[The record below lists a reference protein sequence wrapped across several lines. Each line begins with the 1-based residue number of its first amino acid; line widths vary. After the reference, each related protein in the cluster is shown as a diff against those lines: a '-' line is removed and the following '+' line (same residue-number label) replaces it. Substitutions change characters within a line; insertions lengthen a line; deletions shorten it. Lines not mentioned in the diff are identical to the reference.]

1 MIASKADKAKYN
13 KKIAYQSADRRFSMR
28 TYRWRELMLF
38 VIPFLI
44 ILLEMVQLLI
54 VNGSPN
60 LQTTFTPKILPT
72 VHDLIPALGL
82 IIVLLAVNVLLSFTF
97 PKADQMLL
105 PLAGLLSG
113 LGMLMATRL
122 GPDIGVPDLGTRQL
136 VWVVIGIIACMVVL
150 FILRKMSWL
159 RRYKYTWAFLGILM
173 VGFTLV
179 NALRT
184 KNLDSPTHDQLN
196 FGPLNLQP
204 SELLKIFLVIFFA
217 AYLSENFDIL
227 SQGNLRLGRLR
238 LPPLAQLGPIAFMLG
253 IALLLFLGIR
263 ELGLAL
269 LIYGIFLCMIYL
281 GTQKIAYVVV
291 SLLIFAILGFI
302 GYKLFSYVQLRFQ
315 AVTFDVVNWQN
326 WGPTQTSFAENQGL
340 QIVQGLIA
348 LSTGGIIGTGLGL
361 GHPAYVPVIQSDMV
375 FTAFGEEM
383 GLAGLFAILGIYLL
397 LIYRGYRIAIEAT
410 DPFTQLLAAG
420 LTSIFAIQTFII
432 AAANMKFLP
441 LTGIP
446 LPFLSYGGSSVI
458 ANYMIIGI
466 LLRISHNTAVERDAT

>member
-1 MIASKADKAKYN
+1 MAIKATKTNKANSFQY
-13 KKIAYQSADRRFSMR
+13 AGTSRRF
-28 TYRWRELMLF
+28 TLQNYRWRELSLL

-44 ILLEMVQLLI
+44 ILLEMTQLLLA
-54 VNGSPN
+54 NQDPQSSFS
-60 LQTTFTPKILPT
+60 TKSLPT
-72 VHDLIPALGL
+72 IHDLIPALGL
-82 IIVLLAVNVLLSFTF
+82 IGALLAVNILLSFTF
-97 PKADQMLL
+97 PKADQLLL
-105 PLAGLLSG
+105 PLVGLLSG

-122 GPDIGVPDLGTRQL
+122 GPNIGVPSLGSRQL
-136 VWVVIGIIACMVVL
+136 IWVLIGIVACMLTL
-150 FILRKMSWL
+150 FILRNMSWL
-159 RRYKYTWAFLGILM
+159 RRYKYTWAFLGIVM
-173 VGFTLV
+173 VGLTLV

-184 KNLDSPTHDQLN
+184 KNLDSPSHDQLN
-196 FGPLNLQP
+196 IGPLGLQP

-227 SQGNLRLGRLR
+227 SEGNLRIGRFR
-238 LPPLAQLGPIAFMLG
+238 LPPLAQLGPLALMLML
-253 IALLLFLGIR
+253 ALLLFLGIR

-281 GTQKIAYVVV
+281 GTQKISYVVA
-291 SLLIFAILGFI
+291 SLLIFVVLAFI

-326 WGPTQTSFAENQGL
+326 WTASQTSFAENQGL

-348 LSTGGIIGTGLGL
+348 LSSGGILGTGLGL
-361 GHPAYVPVIQSDMV
+361 GHPAFVPVIDSDMV
-375 FTAFGEEM
+375 FVAFGEEL

-397 LIYRGYRIAIEAT
+397 LIYRGYRIAIEAR
-410 DPFTQLLAAG
+410 DSFNQILAAG

-458 ANYMIIGI
+458 ANFIIIGI
-466 LLRISHNTAVERDAT
+466 LLRISHNTAQERDAG

>member
-1 MIASKADKAKYN
+1 MATRTKKVTGTYSNYYSGAS
-13 KKIAYQSADRRFSMR
+13 DRFNLRN
-28 TYRWRELMLF
+28 YRWRELALF
-38 VIPFLI
+38 VIPFML
-44 ILLEMVQLLI
+44 ILLAMTQLLLA
-54 VNGSPN
+54 NRDPHSSFS
-60 LQTTFTPKILPT
+60 TKSLPT
-72 VHDLIPALGL
+72 IHDLIPALGL
-82 IIVLLAVNVLLSFTF
+82 IGVLVAVNILLSFTF

-105 PLAGLLSG
+105 PLVGLLSG

-122 GPDIGVPDLGTRQL
+122 GPNIGVPDLGSRQL
-136 VWVVIGIIACMVVL
+136 IWVLIGIVACMTIL
-150 FILRKMSWL
+150 FGLRNMGWL
-159 RRYKYTWAFLGILM
+159 RRYKYTWAFLGILL
-173 VGFTLV
+173 VGLTLA

-217 AYLSENFDIL
+217 AYLSENFDML
-227 SQGNLRLGRLR
+227 AQGNLRLGRFR
-238 LPPLAQLGPIAFMLG
+238 LPPLAQLGPLVLMLG
-253 IALLLFLGIR
+253 LALLLFLVIR

-281 GTQKIAYVVV
+281 GTQKISYVAV
-291 SLLIFAILGFI
+291 SLLIFAVLGFI
-302 GYKLFSYVQLRFQ
+302 GYKLFGYVQLRFQ
-315 AVTFDVVNWQN
+315 ALPFDVVNSQN
-326 WGPTQTSFAENQGL
+326 WTPAQTSFAENQGL

-348 LSTGGIIGTGLGL
+348 LSSGGILGTGLGL

-375 FTAFGEEM
+375 FVAFGEEL
-383 GLAGLFAILGIYLL
+383 GLSGLFAILGLYLL
-397 LIYRGYRIAIEAT
+397 LIYRGYRIAIEARE
-410 DPFTQLLAAG
+410 PFNQLLAAG

-458 ANYMIIGI
+458 ANFMIIGI
-466 LLRISHNTAVERDAT
+466 LLRISHNTAQERDAIG

>member
-1 MIASKADKAKYN
+1 MAIKATKTNKAN
-13 KKIAYQSADRRFSMR
+13 SYQNAGESHRFTLR
-28 TYRWRELMLF
+28 NYRWRELALF
-38 VIPFLI
+38 IIPFLI
-44 ILLEMVQLLI
+44 ILLEMVQLLLA
-54 VNGSPN
+54 NQDPQSSFS
-60 LQTTFTPKILPT
+60 TKSLPT
-72 VHDLIPALGL
+72 IHDLIPALGL
-82 IIVLLAVNVLLSFTF
+82 IGALLAVNILLSFTF
-97 PKADQMLL
+97 PKADQFLL
-105 PLAGLLSG
+105 PLVGLLSG

-122 GPDIGVPDLGTRQL
+122 GPDIGVPDLGSRQL
-136 VWVVIGIIACMVVL
+136 IWVLVGIVACMLTL
-150 FILRKMSWL
+150 FLLRKMSWL
-159 RRYKYTWAFLGILM
+159 RRYKYTWAFLGIVL
-173 VGFTLV
+173 VGLTLV

-204 SELLKIFLVIFFA
+204 TELLKIFLVIFFA

-227 SQGNLRLGRLR
+227 SEGTVRIGRFR
-238 LPPLAQLGPIAFMLG
+238 LPPLAQLGPLALMLG
-253 IALLLFLGIR
+253 LALLLFLGIR

-281 GTQKIAYVVV
+281 GTQKISYVIV
-291 SLLIFAILGFI
+291 SLLVFIVLGFI
-302 GYKLFSYVQLRFQ
+302 GYKLFGYVQLRFQ

-326 WGPTQTSFAENQGL
+326 WTASQTNFAENQGL

-348 LSTGGIIGTGLGL
+348 LSSGGILGTGLGL
-361 GHPAYVPVIQSDMV
+361 GHPAYVPVIDSDMV
-375 FTAFGEEM
+375 FVAFGEEM

-397 LIYRGYRIAIEAT
+397 LIYRGYRIAIEARE
-410 DPFTQLLAAG
+410 PFNQMLAAG

-458 ANYMIIGI
+458 ANYIIIGI
-466 LLRISHNTAVERDAT
+466 LLRISHNTAQERDGT

>member
-1 MIASKADKAKYN
+1 MATKTNKAN
-13 KKIAYQSADRRFSMR
+13 SYQYAGTSRRF
-28 TYRWRELMLF
+28 TLQNYRWRELALF
-38 VIPFLI
+38 VLPFLI
-44 ILLEMVQLLI
+44 ILLAMTQLLLA
-54 VNGSPN
+54 NQDPHSSFS
-60 LQTTFTPKILPT
+60 TKSLPT
-72 VHDLIPALGL
+72 IHDLIPALGL
-82 IIVLLAVNVLLSFTF
+82 IAALVAVNILLSFTF
-97 PKADQMLL
+97 PKADQLLL
-105 PLAGLLSG
+105 PLVGLLSG

-122 GPDIGVPDLGTRQL
+122 GPNIGVPDLGSRQL
-136 VWVVIGIIACMVVL
+136 IWVLVGIVACMLTL
-150 FILRKMSWL
+150 FLLRKMSWL
-159 RRYKYTWAFLGILM
+159 RRYKYTWAFLGIVL
-173 VGFTLV
+173 VGLTLV

-204 SELLKIFLVIFFA
+204 TELLKIFLVIFFA

-227 SQGNLRLGRLR
+227 SEGTLRIGRLR
-238 LPPLAQLGPIAFMLG
+238 LPPLAQLGPLALMLG
-253 IALLLFLGIR
+253 LALLLFLGIR

-281 GTQKIAYVVV
+281 GTQKISYVVV
-291 SLLIFAILGFI
+291 SLLVFIVLAFI

-315 AVTFDVVNWQN
+315 AVTFDVVNSQN
-326 WGPTQTSFAENQGL
+326 WTANQTNFAENQGL

-348 LSTGGIIGTGLGL
+348 LSSGGILGTGLGL

-375 FTAFGEEM
+375 FVAFGEEL

-397 LIYRGYRIAIEAT
+397 LIYRGYRIAIEAHE
-410 DPFTQLLAAG
+410 PFNQILAAG

-432 AAANMKFLP
+432 TAANMKFLP

-458 ANYMIIGI
+458 ANFIIIGI
-466 LLRISHNTAVERDAT
+466 LLRISHNTAQERDGV